1 MLQKALGSNL
11 NSLTKMVSTMI
22 LFLVMILI
30 VKKIVLLKVK
40 VYTNEAIG
48 MAITMKLNDAMVR
61 RNLKG

>member
-1 MLQKALGSNL
+1 
-11 NSLTKMVSTMI
+11 MI